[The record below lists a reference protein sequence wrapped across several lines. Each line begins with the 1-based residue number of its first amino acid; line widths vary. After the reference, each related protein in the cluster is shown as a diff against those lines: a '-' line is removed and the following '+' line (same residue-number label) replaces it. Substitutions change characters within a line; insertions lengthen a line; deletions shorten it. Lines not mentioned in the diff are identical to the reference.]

1 MDKKQ
6 KRRNELLNLVN
17 SKERISIRELSGI
30 CKVSELTIRRDIQEL
45 EQQGFVQNIR
55 GIVFANATK
64 KENKIYNLNDASAEN
79 YSTKDKI
86 GLYAAGLIE
95 DGDIVI
101 IDNGT
106 TTERLAAHFP
116 EDINATVLCYNINI
130 LNHLYRKAN
139 ISLIFGGGYFHP
151 QTLMFESRES
161 LELIRRTRARKVFVS
176 AAGIHD
182 SLGATCTSTYEVESK
197 REILKASMEKIL
209 LVDSSKFGQV
219 YENFICEITA
229 FDLIITDKNL
239 SDEWVRIIENAGI
252 RYTLV

>member
-1 MDKKQ
+1 
-6 KRRNELLNLVN
+6 
-17 SKERISIRELSGI
+17 
-30 CKVSELTIRRDIQEL
+30 
-45 EQQGFVQNIR
+45 
-55 GIVFANATK
+55 
-64 KENKIYNLNDASAEN
+64 
-79 YSTKDKI
+79 
-86 GLYAAGLIE
+86 
-95 DGDIVI
+95 
-101 IDNGT
+101 
-106 TTERLAAHFP
+106 
-116 EDINATVLCYNINI
+116 
-130 LNHLYRKAN
+130 
-139 ISLIFGGGYFHP
+139 
-151 QTLMFESRES
+151 MFESRES

>member
-6 KRRNELLNLVN
+6 KRQNEIVDLVN
-17 SKERISIRELSGI
+17 LRGRIPIKELSEI
-30 CKVSELTIRRDIQEL
+30 CKVSELTIRRDVREL
-45 EQQGFVQNIR
+45 ERQGGLQNIR
-55 GIVFANATK
+55 GIVFANTMK
-64 KENKIYNLNDASAEN
+64 KENIIYNLNDASAEN
-79 YSTKDKI
+79 YNAKDKI
-86 GLYAAGLIE
+86 GLYAAEMIR

-116 EDINATVLCYNINI
+116 EDINATVLCYNINV
-130 LNHLYRKAN
+130 LNHLYRKPN
-139 ISLIFGGGYFHP
+139 ISLVFGGGYFHP

-219 YENFICEITA
+219 YENFICEITV
-229 FDLIITDKNL
+229 FDLIITDKAL
-239 SDEWVRIIENAGI
+239 SDDWVKIIEDAGVKCV
-252 RYTLV
+252 LV